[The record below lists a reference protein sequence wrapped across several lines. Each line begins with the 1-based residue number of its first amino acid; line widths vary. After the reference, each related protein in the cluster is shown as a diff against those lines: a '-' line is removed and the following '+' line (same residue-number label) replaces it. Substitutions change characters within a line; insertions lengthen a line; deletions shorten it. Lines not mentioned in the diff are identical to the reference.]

1 MKKGISLEGVIN
13 THAQPENTGLTQRG
27 NKHER
32 RPNAKKLTVELDG
45 ETYKRL
51 RLYAAETGQTHQEIL
66 EGAVKEVL
74 TNR

>member
-13 THAQPENTGLTQRG
+13 TKAQPENTGLTQRG
-27 NKHER
+27 TKRER

-51 RLYAAETGQTHQEIL
+51 RIYAAETGQTHQEIM
-66 EGAVKEVL
+66 EGAVRGVL
-74 TNR
+74 MRK

>member
-13 THAQPENTGLTQRG
+13 TQTAPKNTGLTQRG
-27 NKHER
+27 TRHER

-51 RLYAAETGQTHQEIL
+51 RIYAAETGLTHQEIL
-66 EGAVKEVL
+66 EGAVKGVL
-74 TNR
+74 DGK